1 MRNNNLFLAYGVF
14 YALGNKFEVRVEYG
28 QDLEGFVS
36 LEGADI
42 IGIYLD
48 GDKKPTTL
56 NHDIQVD
63 LDCISDDQLE
73 TLREIAELDA
83 EQSGP
88 WDDGR

>member
-1 MRNNNLFLAYGVF
+1 MRKNNLFCAFGDF
-14 YALGNKFEVRVEYG
+14 YALGNRFEARVEYS

-42 IGIYLD
+42 IGIYLN

-73 TLREIAELDA
+73 TLREIAEQDA

>member
-1 MRNNNLFLAYGVF
+1 MRKNNLFCAFVDF
-14 YALGNKFEVRVEYG
+14 YALGNRFEARVEYS

-56 NHDIQVD
+56 NHDIQID
-63 LDCISDDQLE
+63 LDCISDGQLE
-73 TLREIAELDA
+73 SLREIAEQDA

>member
-1 MRNNNLFLAYGVF
+1 MLKNNFFHAFGTF
-14 YALGNKFEVRVEYG
+14 YALGSKFEVRVEYA
-28 QDLEGFVS
+28 QDLDGDIS

-56 NHDIQVD
+56 NHDIQID
-63 LDCISDDQLE
+63 LDCISDGQLE
-73 TLREIAELDA
+73 SLREIAEQDA

>member
-1 MRNNNLFLAYGVF
+1 MRKNNLFCAFGEF
-14 YALGNKFEVRVEYG
+14 YALGNRFEARVEYS

-56 NHDIQVD
+56 NHDIQID
-63 LDCISDDQLE
+63 LDCISDGQLE
-73 TLREIAELDA
+73 SLRELAEQDA